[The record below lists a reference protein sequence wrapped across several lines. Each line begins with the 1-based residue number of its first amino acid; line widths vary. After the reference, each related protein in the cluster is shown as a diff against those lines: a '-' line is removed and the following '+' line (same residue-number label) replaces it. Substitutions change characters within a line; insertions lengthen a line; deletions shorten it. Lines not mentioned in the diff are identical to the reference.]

1 MTKLLT
7 TLAALA
13 LALAV
18 ANPALAAGK
27 KSGFGEQTDTTVI
40 LTDEETQGRSGKP
53 AQEND
58 NQGTATDTTT
68 TVIVVEEKGPR
79 GVLKNENT
87 DNPNYDSTT
96 TTTSTTEE
104 TDKPGRN

>member
-1 MTKLLT
+1 MLRPTCT
-7 TLAALA
+7 TPLAGDTATD
-13 LALAV
+13 V
-18 ANPALAAGK
+18 TVG
-27 KSGFGEQTDTTVI
+27 SVGGFETDTDTTVVV
-40 LTDEETQGRSGKP
+40 TDEETQGRSGKP

-68 TVIVVEEKGPR
+68 TIIVVDEKGPR

-87 DNPNYDSTT
+87 DNPNYSSTT
-96 TTTSTTEE
+96 TVTSTTEE